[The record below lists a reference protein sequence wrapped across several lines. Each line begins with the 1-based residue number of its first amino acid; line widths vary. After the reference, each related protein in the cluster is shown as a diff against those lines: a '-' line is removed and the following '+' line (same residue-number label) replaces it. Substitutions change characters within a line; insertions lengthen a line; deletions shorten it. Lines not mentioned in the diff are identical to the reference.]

1 MMHTSSN
8 EYVLAFDFSLDRLD
22 VALADP
28 AGNWIVPHRAYA
40 NHIPGFQALK
50 QDLLPYLSGLDEA
63 RLTTAGESTALFW
76 WHAFYQIATDPDFAP
91 YNPSLALLRVVA
103 WATPRHRNPLYV
115 KNFRRAQPE
124 EDKVDPKDARL
135 IGRYYQTMG
144 VKHYFTFDSRY
155 LPLRQLTRAYF
166 RLTHTLA
173 AEKSFALSLIYLLV
187 SEYRRVK
194 PFSDPFGVTSVHILS
209 EYPDIAAIA
218 AIPLDTLTAD
228 LDLLSKGHLKDARE
242 SAHQLHQIAQNSYP
256 LPDFLVP
263 TVNTVLRMTLNHV
276 RFLEH
281 QQNRYRSLI
290 ETELERLPEAR
301 LALAESGLGSILVGG
316 CLGEIQDPRRF
327 TTGRKFD
334 RKKKRWRK
342 CKYRDGQAG
351 VARLAGLWWPRNSS
365 GRFEGD
371 DRHLARE
378 RNPYLRYWLVQA
390 AYSLKRNREDYGA
403 FYQHK
408 YDETAKHKH
417 KRALILTARK
427 AVRLIFA
434 LLYKGQMKRLE
445 EEANT

>member
-1 MMHTSSN
+1 MRPSPN

-22 VALADP
+22 AALADP
-28 AGNWIVPHRAYA
+28 DGNWIIPHRAYA
-40 NHIPGFQALK
+40 NNMPGFQELK
-50 QDLLPYLSGLDEA
+50 QDVLACLSGLDEA
-63 RLTTAGESTALFW
+63 RLTTTGESTALFW
-76 WHAFYQIATDPDFAP
+76 WHAFHQIATDSDLAL
-91 YNPSLALLRVVA
+91 YDPSLALL
-103 WATPRHRNPLYV
+103 NPLYV

-173 AEKSFALSLIYLLV
+173 AEKSFALSLIYLQA
-187 SEYRRVK
+187 SEYRRVE
-194 PFSDPFGVTSVHILS
+194 PFSDHFGVTSAHILT
-209 EYPDIAAIA
+209 EYPDIAAVA
-218 AIPLDTLTAD
+218 AIPLDILADD
-228 LDLLSKGHLKDARE
+228 LDVLSRNHFEDARE
-242 SAHQLHQIAQNSYP
+242 NARKLHQVAQDSYP
-256 LPDFLVP
+256 LPDFLAP
-263 TVNTVLRMTLNHV
+263 TVATVLRMTLEHV
-276 RFLEH
+276 RFLER
-281 QQNRYRSLI
+281 QKKGYKSLI
-290 ETELERLPEAR
+290 ETELERLPEAN
-301 LALAESGLGSILVGG
+301 LALVESGLGPILVSGF
-316 CLGEIQDPRRF
+316 LGEIQDPRRF

-334 RKKKRWRK
+334 RKKKRWRER
-342 CKYRDGQAG
+342 KYRDGQTG
-351 VARLAGLWWPRNSS
+351 VARLAGIWWPRNSS

-378 RNPYLRYWLVQA
+378 RNPYLRYWSVQA

-403 FYQHK
+403 YYQCK

-445 EEANT
+445 EETST

>member
-1 MMHTSSN
+1 MHTSSN

-28 AGNWIVPHRAYA
+28 DGNWILPHRAYA
-40 NHIPGFQALK
+40 NNMPGFRALK

-63 RLTTAGESTALFW
+63 HLTTAGESTALFW
-76 WHAFYQIATDPDFAP
+76 WHAFHQIATDPDFAP
-91 YNPSLALLRVVA
+91 YGPSLALL
-103 WATPRHRNPLYV
+103 NPLHV

-135 IGRYYQTMG
+135 IGRYYQAMG

-173 AEKSFALSLIYLLV
+173 AEKSFALSLIYLLA

-194 PFSDPFGVTSVHILS
+194 PFSDHFGLTSVHILTQ
-209 EYPDIAAIA
+209 YPDIAAVA
-218 AIPLDTLTAD
+218 DIPLDTLVAD

-242 SAHQLHQIAQNSYP
+242 SARQLHQIAQDSYP

-263 TVNTVLRMTLNHV
+263 TVDIVLQMTLDHV
-276 RFLEH
+276 RFLER
-281 QQNRYRSLI
+281 QQKRYTSLV
-290 ETELERLPEAR
+290 EAELERLPEAQF
-301 LALAESGLGSILVGG
+301 ALAELGLGPILVGG

-327 TTGRKFD
+327 TTGRKFN
-334 RKKKRWRK
+334 RRKKRWQKR
-342 CKYRDGQAG
+342 KYRDGQAG
-351 VARLAGLWWPRNSS
+351 VARLAGIWWPRNSS

-378 RNPYLRYWLVQA
+378 RNPYLRYWFVQA

-403 FYQHK
+403 YYQCK

-445 EEANT
+445 EETYT